1 MNKIKLIIQR
11 EYLTRVRKKSFL
23 LTTFLVPL
31 FFIAMYVG
39 VIFLTKKSF
48 DESHAYVYVVD
59 DSAEASAK
67 LSSSKNVTYLKE
79 NQNLQEQIHKITTEE
94 GRTSILHIPKDFYL
108 TQKVEF
114 LSIDKPNISIEAEIR
129 DSLNKIVTDQKY
141 ESFGITSE
149 IRRSI
154 VSNVKIASKEITEAG
169 DTTASNTEVAMAIA
183 LALSI
188 LVYISLFLYGSQV
201 MRGIIEEKNSRIIEV
216 IISSVKPFQLMM
228 GKIIGIGLV
237 GLTQFALWIIVS
249 ISLAGI
255 ASSFLVS
262 KEDLTNHWMNNNSQ
276 NMGTI
281 NNQATEQASATFSED
296 TLAELFTLLQ
306 TVNLTEIVVCFFIF
320 FLGGY
325 LIYSALFAAVGSAVD
340 SETEASQFT
349 LPITMPLLLTYA
361 LSFGVL
367 INNPHGSVATWL
379 SFIPFT
385 SPIAML
391 VRIPFGVPTWQ
402 IIISAVLLI
411 LGFIFTTW
419 IAARIYR
426 IGILMYGK
434 KASYKELIK
443 WFKYKS

>member
-31 FFIAMYVG
+31 FFIGMYVG

-48 DESHAYVYVVD
+48 DESHAYVYLVD
-59 DSAEASAK
+59 DSGVVMNK
-67 LSSSKNVTYLKE
+67 LTSSKNITYIKE
-79 NQNLQEQIHKITTEE
+79 NQDLQKQISDLKSKEDN
-94 GRTSILHIPKDFYL
+94 TSILHIPLDFYNS
-108 TQKVEF
+108 QSVEF
-114 LSIDKPNISIEAEIR
+114 LSINKPN
-129 DSLNKIVTDQKY
+129 VTVQ
-141 ESFGITSE
+141 SE
-149 IRRSI
+149 IRNDLNNIVKDKKYELLGVSPDSI
-154 VSNVKIASKEITEAG
+154 KTISAKIKIITKEISEAG
-169 DTTASNTEVAMAIA
+169 ETTETNTEIAMAIA
-183 LALSI
+183 LGLSV

-228 GKIIGIGLV
+228 GKILGIGLV

-249 ISLAGI
+249 IMLAAA
-255 ASSFLVS
+255 ASTFLVS
-262 KEDLTNHWMNNNSQ
+262 KEDLTNQVLNNNMQ
-276 NMGTI
+276 NSELIAGEGMD
-281 NNQATEQASATFSED
+281 ATQSTSSED
-296 TLAELFTLLQ
+296 FIAEAMSLLQ
-306 TVNLTEIVVCFFIF
+306 TINLPEIIICFFVF

-367 INNPHGSVATWL
+367 INNPHGTIATWL

-391 VRIPFGVPTWQ
+391 VRVPFGVPTWQ
-402 IIISAVLLI
+402 IIVSAILLI
-411 LGFIFTTW
+411 LGFILTTW
-419 IAARIYR
+419 FAARIYR
-426 IGILMYGK
+426 VGILMHGK
-434 KASYKELIK
+434 KASYKELLK

>member
-31 FFIAMYVG
+31 FFIGMYVG
-39 VIFLTKKSF
+39 VILLTKKSF
-48 DESHAYVYVVD
+48 DETHVYVYIVD
-59 DSAEASAK
+59 ETQEVMEK
-67 LSSSKNVTYLKE
+67 LNSSKNVTYIKE
-79 NQNLQEQIHKITTEE
+79 NLDLTTQINSRAK
-94 GRTSILHIPKDFYL
+94 GDDKMSILHIPKDFYV
-108 TQKVEF
+108 TEKVDF
-114 LSIDKPNISIEAEIR
+114 LSHEKPSLSIEAEIK
-129 DSLNKIVTDQKY
+129 DTLNSIIKDKKY
-141 ESFGITSE
+141 ETYGITKDV
-149 IRRSI
+149 RRSI
-154 VSNVKIASKEITEAG
+154 QSNVSIQSKEIKDG
-169 DTTASNTEVAMAIA
+169 GTTQESNTEVAMAIS

-201 MRGIIEEKNSRIIEV
+201 MRGIIEEKSSRIIEV

-228 GKIIGIGLV
+228 GKIVGIGLV

-249 ISLAGI
+249 IFLITVVG
-255 ASSFLVS
+255 SSLVS
-262 KEDLTNHWMNNNSQ
+262 KEEFTSHVMESQGQKMN
-276 NMGTI
+276 
-281 NNQATEQASATFSED
+281 ASEPMSFNGETFSEV
-296 TLAELFTLLQ
+296 FQLLQ
-306 TVNLTEIVVCFFIF
+306 SVNFTEIIVCFFIF

-349 LPITMPLLLTYA
+349 MPITMPLLLTYA

-367 INNPHGSVATWL
+367 INNPHGAVATWL

-402 IIISAVLLI
+402 IVVSALLLI
-411 LGFIFTTW
+411 IGFIVTTW

-426 IGILMYGK
+426 VGILMYGK

>member
-1 MNKIKLIIQR
+1 MHKIKLIIQR

-31 FFIAMYVG
+31 FFIGMYVG
-39 VIFLTKKSF
+39 VIFLTKKSY
-48 DESHAYVYVVD
+48 DESHAYVYIVD
-59 DSAEASAK
+59 NTNEVINK
-67 LSSSKNVTYLKE
+67 LNSSKNVTYIKE
-79 NQNLQEQIHKITTEE
+79 NIELQQQITSLKDKESN
-94 GRTSILHIPKDFYL
+94 TSILNIPANFFDS
-108 TQKVEF
+108 QQVEF
-114 LSIDKPNISIEAEIR
+114 ISKDKPNVTIQAEIQ
-129 DSLNKIVTDQKY
+129 DSLNRIIKDKKY
-141 ESFGITSE
+141 EALGINSD

-154 VSNVKIASKEITEAG
+154 TSNVSMVSKEIAENGSISDTNTEA
-169 DTTASNTEVAMAIA
+169 AMVIA
-183 LALSI
+183 LALSV

-201 MRGIIEEKNSRIIEV
+201 MRGIIEEKSNRIVEV

-237 GLTQFALWIIVS
+237 GITQFVLWIVVS
-249 ISLAGI
+249 VVLTSVA
-255 ASSFLVS
+255 ASTLVS
-262 KEDLTNHWMNNNSQ
+262 KNELSEQILNAKGENINSATNQMQQNNFVTEAFA
-276 NMGTI
+276 MMETI
-281 NNQATEQASATFSED
+281 NFP
-296 TLAELFTLLQ
+296 
-306 TVNLTEIVVCFFIF
+306 EIIICFFIF

-349 LPITMPLLLTYA
+349 MPITMPLLLTYA

-367 INNPHGSVATWL
+367 INNPHGTVATWL

-391 VRIPFGVPTWQ
+391 VRIPFDVPLWQ
-402 IIISAVLLI
+402 IIVSALLLI
-411 LGFIFTTW
+411 IGFIFTTW
-419 IAARIYR
+419 VASRIYR
-426 IGILMYGK
+426 VGILMHGK

>member
-48 DESHAYVYVVD
+48 DESHSYVYVVD
-59 DSAEASAK
+59 DSADVSAK
-67 LSSSKNVTYLKE
+67 LNSSKNVTYLKE
-79 NQNLQEQIHKITTEE
+79 SQNLNEQISKITKEE
-94 GRTSILHIPKDFYL
+94 AKTSILHIPKDFY
-108 TQKVEF
+108 KSESVEF
-114 LSIDKPNISIEAEIR
+114 LSNDKPNLAIEAEIR
-129 DSLNKIVTDQKY
+129 DSLNRIIKDKKY
-141 ESFGITSE
+141 ETYGITAD

-154 VSNVKIASKEITEAG
+154 KSDVKIRSKEIKEDGATTE
-169 DTTASNTEVAMAIA
+169 SNTEVAMAIS

-216 IISSVKPFQLMM
+216 IISSVKPFELMM
-228 GKIIGIGLV
+228 GKIVGIGLV

-249 ISLAGI
+249 ISLAGV
-255 ASSFLVS
+255 ASMTFVS
-262 KEDLTNHWMNNNSQ
+262 QEELTNQMLNNPSQQSQFFTDQGIENST
-276 NMGTI
+276 NSI
-281 NNQATEQASATFSED
+281 NNESI
-296 TLAELFTLLQ
+296 AEVIAMLQ
-306 TVNLTEIVVCFFIF
+306 TVNLPLIIGCFFVF

-367 INNPHGSVATWL
+367 INNPHGTVATWL

-402 IIISAVLLI
+402 IVVSAFLLI
-411 LGFIFTTW
+411 LGFILTTW

-426 IGILMYGK
+426 VGILMYGK